1 MAQTIFNHL
10 NNDQK
15 TGTKHIYFKQGQCQ
29 TSISGEQL
37 YAYDY
42 DYNISG
48 QQLNGE
54 LDLGSFPNLRKITFD
69 HSIRFIL
76 ESIDISK
83 NEKLSRI
90 VKPNSDDNFLENNS
104 FILLVKEIQLDRII
118 VSYYENNGSV
128 WSKTKKYLRE
138 QTIIPYRLVEDKKLE
153 AEVANLKQ
161 SLAQKDQT
169 IAQKDQTIAQKDRTI
184 ADLNQ
189 KIQQTPT
196 LSQFQELNNIVL
208 SCTDLDFNKLKQEIK
223 KLKLKDFNPHFQ
235 EQKNC
240 FEQLTSTAKNK
251 AGDSLT
257 TILDLF
263 LQTNKQIIDSENV
276 SSNSYT
282 QGQLQ
287 GQLVTCKTLLQT
299 KFTPDEL
306 QNLLNK
312 QKELKELEKQSA
324 IL

>member
-10 NNDQK
+10 NDDQK
-15 TGTKHIYFKQGQCQ
+15 TGTKHIYFNQSQSQ
-29 TSISGEQL
+29 PYISGEEL
-37 YAYDY
+37 YIN
-42 DYNISG
+42 DYNASG

-54 LDLGSFPNLRKITFD
+54 LDLGSFPNFHKITF
-69 HSIRFIL
+69 HYAIRFNIL

-90 VKPNSDDNFLENNS
+90 VIDGQNSGFLESNS
-104 FILLVKEIQLDRII
+104 FTLLVKEIQLDRII
-118 VSYYENNGSV
+118 VSYYENKGS
-128 WSKTKKYLRE
+128 WLKIEKYLRK

-161 SLAQKDQT
+161 SIAQKDQT
-169 IAQKDQTIAQKDRTI
+169 IVQKDQTIAQKDRTI

-208 SCTDLDFNKLKQEIK
+208 SCTDLDFNRLKQEIK

-235 EQKNC
+235 EQKNH
-240 FEQLTSTAKNK
+240 FEQLTSTTKNK

-257 TILDLF
+257 AILDLF